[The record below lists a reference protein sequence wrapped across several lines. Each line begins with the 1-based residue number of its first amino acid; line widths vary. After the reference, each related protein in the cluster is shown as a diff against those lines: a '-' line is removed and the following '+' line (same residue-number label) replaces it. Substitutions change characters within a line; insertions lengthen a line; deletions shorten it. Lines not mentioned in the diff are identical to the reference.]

1 MKKYDKLSG
10 DGGGRFTFP
19 PAPQAPVT
27 GEGRVPGYPVQG
39 RQSNH
44 GAWWR
49 PDSLSYLPPMPL
61 YLAAAHW
68 SVQAGTPLTGRIVC
82 EIFRIEPRRALEV
95 LRYLLHGQSPVQ
107 AERLPG
113 HLLRVRVV
121 SVPVTLSSAGGVA
134 PRRAKPAGLVPAM
147 RPLPAPGRELAHAEL
162 LRWFL
167 NRPAV
172 TGRR

>member
-1 MKKYDKLSG
+1 MKKSDNG
-10 DGGGRFTFP
+10 PGRRGRRDTLP
-19 PAPQAPVT
+19 VPTPAP
-27 GEGRVPGYPVQG
+27 GDGRVPGYPVQG
-39 RQSNH
+39 QQSNH

-49 PDSLSYLPPMPL
+49 PDSLSHLPPMPL

-68 SVQAGTPLTGRIVC
+68 SVQAGTLLTGRIVC
-82 EIFRIEPRRALEV
+82 EVFRIEPRRGLEV

-113 HLLRVRVV
+113 HLLRVRVI
-121 SVPVTLSSAGGVA
+121 SVPATLPLAGSVA
-134 PRRAKPAGLVPAM
+134 PRRAKPAAPATVT
-147 RPLPAPGRELAHAEL
+147 PPPPASSDRDLTHAEL